1 MERLDV
7 GERLEGEGVQELLG
21 YLPTSYFRD
30 RNYTLTVLYQYM
42 FVEEIPRPETL
53 LDKLCYLLP
62 LTIWKG

>member
-53 LDKLCYLLP
+53 LD
-62 LTIWKG
+62 